1 MSHVHCFRPCVS
13 SPRPQPEG
21 RDERPETGS
30 EDVGWSGIAWDGEAF
45 WAGCPP
51 SEPCSA
57 RTRADLHTH
66 THARAHTPAPLTCL
80 GTGTHSHIRTHAP
93 PAHTFVHS
101 HSCTH
106 THTFAH
112 MHTHSRAFLP
122 PPGSSATR
130 PTSIPRR
137 WTMPSLVP
145 SKSGVT

>member
-1 MSHVHCFRPCVS
+1 MSRVHCFRPCVS

-51 SEPCSA
+51 SELCSA

-66 THARAHTPAPLTCL
+66 THTRAHTPAPLTCL
-80 GTGTHSHIRTHAP
+80 GTGTHSHIRTHVP

-106 THTFAH
+106 THLHTCI
-112 MHTHSRAFLP
+112 HTHVHFSRLQDHRLHA
-122 PPGSSATR
+122 R
-130 PTSIPRR
+130 PRSRDGGR
-137 WTMPSLVP
+137 CLLSCLPSLE
-145 SKSGVT
+145 